1 MRPSSCQDSSPRMAQ
16 WGCVAWRSDR
26 LTTSSH
32 SHDVWAMRSSPL
44 EMKVLLCS
52 CTSRRAAKGPVHPR
66 PASTRQQQQ
75 RGPPLTI
82 PSWPQAAAP
91 IGHVALRQLI
101 QRPTGARNLPLR
113 PRPWCVAHIY
123 APLRCRARIRGP
135 RPFAA
140 RSAVPKRRR
149 VGGRQF
155 GPRRARIATVL
166 PATRACRPS
175 GRPVPSMHRASIAV
189 HFADVHDATAMPG
202 RQPPLTQ

>member
-52 CTSRRAAKGPVHPR
+52 CTSRRAAKGPAHPR
-66 PASTRQQQQ
+66 PASTRQQQPH
-75 RGPPLTI
+75 GPPLTT

-101 QRPTGARNLPLR
+101 QRPTSASNLSLR
-113 PRPWCVAHIY
+113 PRPWRVAHVH
-123 APLRCRARIRGP
+123 APLRCRARIRRS

-140 RSAVPKRRR
+140 RSPVQRRR

-155 GPRRARIATVL
+155 DPRRARIATVL

-175 GRPVPSMHRASIAV
+175 CRPMPPMHRASIAV
-189 HFADVHDATAMPG
+189 HFAGVHDAAPTLG
-202 RQPPLTQ
+202 RQPPPTQ